1 MTELFIVK
9 YLHRFVS
16 SRFLVKESQTWA
28 AGAGD
33 RPDPEVR
40 TTLDD
45 VISRSRNELISTVR

>member
-1 MTELFIVK
+1 MAELFIVK

-16 SRFLVKESQTWA
+16 RRLKESQPWA

-40 TTLDD
+40 TLDD